1 MNKSFLDRHN
11 STFGYIA
18 GLCVAEIIVSPLN
31 AIRIIYQTTDN
42 ITILQIINN
51 IYNKRGI
58 KGFYNALLW
67 SILSRILTAGLKY
80 FLYNELK
87 YFRETKDNDSK
98 QNLVNGCM
106 TGIVCPFIIQPI
118 DVILNH
124 LYRFVEIN
132 KNLLKLNVLYSGLR
146 HTLIKN
152 VILCTIL
159 YPLFDYIKKITNDNI
174 LLSSS
179 ITCLISGIILQ
190 PIDYLRIR
198 SMAQITQN
206 QNLIKNI
213 FACYKGFYINYLTN
227 LLHFTI
233 SMLIMRYYL
242 NYCKNKNKHKQN

>member
-1 MNKSFLDRHN
+1 MNKSFLVRHN
-11 STFGYIA
+11 STFGYIT

-42 ITILQIINN
+42 MTILQIINN
-51 IYNKRGI
+51 IYYNRGI

-67 SILSRILTAGLKY
+67 TILSRILTAGLKY

-98 QNLVNGCM
+98 QNLINGCI

-124 LYRFVEIN
+124 SYRFVEIN

-152 VILCTIL
+152 IILFTIL

-190 PIDYLRIR
+190 LIDYLRIR

-242 NYCKNKNKHKQN
+242 NYFKNKNKQN